1 MQRSRLGRFSVWLN
15 SLFGGAPDETLC
27 ARWASSWH
35 SDCLPCRLVGLALR
49 DPDHCADEL
58 RRWLSR

>member
-1 MQRSRLGRFSVWLN
+1 MQRSRLGRLSVLLN
-15 SLFGGAPDETLC
+15 RLLGGEADESLCVRMAS
-27 ARWASSWH
+27 RWG

-58 RRWLSR
+58 RRWMGR